1 MIIEQLIF
9 VVIAFAIF
17 VYMFLKMMKK
27 SDISYIIILV
37 LEALG
42 ITINFLE
49 VLFTIKLNIFLV
61 ILKYILSLIIPIVA
75 ILIEKNGNSLAEVFN
90 ISLVKI
96 LMKFDNNKTAK
107 KILLEL
113 ASKYPDNHDA
123 HSLLAQIYETEGG
136 MRKAIDE
143 YVQAVDLNKK
153 DYDSYYRVAYLLKCL
168 DRKDDAAQMLSSLLS
183 KKPDY
188 YEATLLL
195 GDIFISNEMYKEAA
209 LVYQNALKFNPT
221 SYEINYSLG
230 IVYTMLN
237 DFQNAKVCYEK
248 AAQINALSY
257 NSKYSLAQIALIYK
271 NIDAAERMF
280 LEVIESD
287 EELSADAYYELSK
300 INLIKGNKDMAIKYA
315 NVATEINPKIGEKIK
330 SDPVFIPVLSKISIP
345 FNIEGK
351 EKDEENKSNI
361 KKNNKLNE
369 KELKAK
375 EHLEEMSSLTRNLSY
390 DDIKLFKR
398 YRGDKVQRK
407 KEEKDKDIEK
417 EKQE

>member
-153 DYDSYYRVAYLLKCL
+153 DYDSYYRVAYL
-168 DRKDDAAQMLSSLLS
+168 
-183 KKPDY
+183 
-188 YEATLLL
+188 
-195 GDIFISNEMYKEAA
+195 FISNEMYKEAA

-398 YRGDKVQRK
+398 YRGDKVKRK